1 MSDVVDSTESSATR
15 KGQSW
20 PVSWRNIAIALID
33 PGAGVLSAN
42 AVGVEKRNTRLVVNE
57 LERVDLGKMNLQFIA
72 NEENQDRAQ
81 CGKNEAGGMI
91 SFVCRARKH
100 VGNGA
105 ADDRSD
111 NAEHDRPEDRHMHMH
126 HRSRDK
132 PRD

>member
-1 MSDVVDSTESSATR
+1 
-15 KGQSW
+15 
-20 PVSWRNIAIALID
+20 
-33 PGAGVLSAN
+33 
-42 AVGVEKRNTRLVVNE
+42 
-57 LERVDLGKMNLQFIA
+57 MNLQLIA

-111 NAEHDRPEDRHMHMH
+111 DAEILSVLFHNGSEFFRRWHVRPASQQFAFPVENQNLKQ
-126 HRSRDK
+126 S
-132 PRD
+132 